1 MSKLAKKL
9 DAHFVACAAAAG
21 AAAMG
26 VAQKAD
32 AAIVYSG
39 VVNFPIQSTTNGLY
53 LNVVTGAINE
63 PGNTAGSTVPG
74 WDINPWS
81 STALNFFSPTA
92 PAGGVYVQRVGGGG
106 TANLPAGT
114 IIGAVPGGGR
124 AYGSSTGATTGNDP
138 FVLSSADNLV
148 GFRFQNEANGNAT
161 HYGWFR
167 VSLSTTLSAQPR
179 LLVEYAYEDV
189 AGADIAAGAIPAPG
203 SLALL
208 ALGAVGVAG
217 RRRK

>member
-9 DAHFVACAAAAG
+9 DAHFVAVAAAAG

-26 VAQKAD
+26 AAQKAD

-39 VVNFPIQSTTNGLY
+39 VVNIPIASSTNGLY
-53 LNVVTGAINE
+53 LNVVTGVINE
-63 PGNTAGSTVPG
+63 PGNTTGATVPG

-81 STALNFFSPTA
+81 STALNFFNPAA

-106 TANLPAGT
+106 TANLPVGE
-114 IIGAVPGGGR
+114 IIGAAPSGGR
-124 AYGSSTGATTGNDP
+124 LYGASTAATTGNDP
-138 FVLSSADNLV
+138 FVLNSADNIV